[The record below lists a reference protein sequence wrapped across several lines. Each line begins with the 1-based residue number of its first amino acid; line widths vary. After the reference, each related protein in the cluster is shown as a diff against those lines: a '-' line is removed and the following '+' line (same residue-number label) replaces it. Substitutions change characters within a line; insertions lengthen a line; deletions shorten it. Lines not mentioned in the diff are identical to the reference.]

1 MRRRARGLLPGGSGA
16 NRWVA
21 RACVGALLGVLCF
34 LAGFSLLT
42 ENDLAR
48 WASGAQRATRLG
60 QLYGDARFWVGQE
73 ESLERKYRLEFS
85 PAVLQLHT
93 DAEKNLTHDL
103 NAIGRIDQSA
113 STQQLVAR
121 LNRQQRLYAKA
132 SEEMFDAVEQHNT
145 PLVIHYDHQIVD
157 PIFGAIE
164 TAVYARSALSA
175 HQALHQADLLRN
187 RTLSARTAI
196 TVAFGAGLLLL
207 AAFSLILLGLRRRV
221 STAHRAQIERLA
233 SAALTDSLTG
243 LRNHRAFQEDLASAL
258 RRHARAREPLALIM
272 LDLNG
277 LKTVNDTHGH
287 QAGDDRLRVLAD
299 ALGETIRGGDCAYRV
314 GGDEFAVILPGV
326 SAWEGLEATQR
337 LQAALASHTIGVT
350 AGIADASGPRE
361 SDSLIREADLALIAG
376 KRRHQAVTLYSP
388 ELQPAIATVDIDRDA
403 EHISSLSTALAL
415 AVDAK
420 DSYTRSHCQTVSQ
433 LCVLIATELALAP
446 ALIGQMRLAGLLHDV
461 GKIGIPDA
469 ILTKPAA
476 LTDAEYEQMKR
487 HSVLGAEI
495 AAAAGLS
502 TEARWIRHHHERYDG
517 SGYPNG
523 LVGKDIPL
531 QSRIILTADA
541 FEAMTSDRPYRDA
554 PGREFAIAELKRH
567 AGTQFDPGIVQALC
581 RTLESTPDPDTD
593 QHDEPSSDH
602 APTAQVQVI
611 PA

>member
-1 MRRRARGLLPGGSGA
+1 MRRRARSLPDGSGA

-21 RACVGALLGVLCF
+21 RACVGALLAVLCF
-34 LAGFSLLT
+34 LVGFSLLT
-42 ENDLAR
+42 ENDLAGR
-48 WASGAQRATRLG
+48 AAGSQRATRLG

-73 ESLERKYRLEFS
+73 ESLERKYRLEPG

-93 DAEKNLTHDL
+93 SADTNLTRDL
-103 NAIGRIDQSA
+103 DTIGRIDHSA
-113 STQQLVAR
+113 DTQQLVR
-121 LNRQQRLYAKA
+121 HLTREQRLYAKA
-132 SEEMFDAVEQHNT
+132 SQEMFDAVEQHNT

-164 TAVYARSALSA
+164 TAVYARSAISGR
-175 HQALHQADLLRN
+175 QAQHQADLLRD
-187 RTLSARTAI
+187 RTLSVRTAI
-196 TVAFGAGLLLL
+196 VIAFGAGLLLL

-221 STAHRAQIERLA
+221 SAAHRAEIERLA

-243 LRNHRAFQEDLASAL
+243 LRNHRAFQEDLARAL
-258 RRHARAREPLALIM
+258 RRQARARGPVALIM
-272 LDLNG
+272 LDVNG
-277 LKTVNDTHGH
+277 LKAVNDKHGH
-287 QAGDDRLRVLAD
+287 QAGDDRLRLLAD
-299 ALGETIRGGDCAYRV
+299 ALSQTFRGGDCAYRV

-326 SAWEGLEATQR
+326 NAWDALEATQR
-337 LQAALASHTIGVT
+337 LQTALAPRGIDVT

-361 SDSLIREADLALIAG
+361 ADGLIREADLALIAG
-376 KRRHQAVTLYSP
+376 KRRHQIVTLYSP
-388 ELQPAIATVDIDRDA
+388 ELQPAIGTVDVDRDA
-403 EHISSLSTALAL
+403 EHISSLSAALAL

-469 ILTKPAA
+469 ILTKPAP

-487 HSVLGAEI
+487 HSILGAEI
-495 AAAAGLS
+495 AAAAGLC

-517 SGYPNG
+517 GGYPDS
-523 LVGKDIPL
+523 LIGKDIPL

-554 PGREFAIAELKRH
+554 PGREFAIAELERH
-567 AGTQFDPGIVQALC
+567 AGTQFDPGIVQAFC
-581 RTLESTPDPDTD
+581 RALESSPGPDTD
-593 QHDEPSSDH
+593 QHDDPSSDR
-602 APTAQVQVI
+602 APAAQAEAI

>member
-1 MRRRARGLLPGGSGA
+1 MRRTVRSLLPDGSGA

-21 RACVGALLGVLCF
+21 RGCVGGLLAVLCF
-34 LAGFSLLT
+34 LAGFSLVT
-42 ENDLAR
+42 ENDLAGR
-48 WASGAQRATRLG
+48 AAGAQRATRLD
-60 QLYGDARFWVGQE
+60 QLYSDARFWVGQE
-73 ESLERKYRLEFS
+73 ESLERKYRLEPS

-93 DAEKNLTHDL
+93 DAETNLTRDL
-103 NAIGRIDQSA
+103 DAIGRIDHSPA
-113 STQQLVAR
+113 TQRLVAHLVR
-121 LNRQQRLYAKA
+121 EQRLYAQA

-145 PLVIHYDHQIVD
+145 PLVIHYDHHIVD
-157 PIFGAIE
+157 PIFGVIE

-175 HQALHQADLLRN
+175 RQALRQADLLRD
-187 RTLSARTAI
+187 RTSSARTAI
-196 TVAFGAGLLLL
+196 TIAFGAGLLLL
-207 AAFSLILLGLRRRV
+207 GAFALILLGLRRRV
-221 STAHRAQIERLA
+221 SGAHRAEIERLA

-243 LRNHRAFQEDLASAL
+243 LHNHRAFQEDLAGEL
-258 RRHARAREPLALIM
+258 RRQPRAGDPLALIM

-277 LKTVNDTHGH
+277 LKAVNDTHGH
-287 QAGDDRLRVLAD
+287 QAGDDRLQILAD
-299 ALGETIRGGDCAYRV
+299 VLSESFGGGACIYRV

-326 SAWEGLEATQR
+326 SAWDALEATQR
-337 LQAALASHTIGVT
+337 LQGALEPHAIDVT
-350 AGIADASGPRE
+350 AGIADASGPRAI
-361 SDSLIREADLALIAG
+361 DGFIREADLALIAG

-388 ELQPAIATVDIDRDA
+388 ELQPTIGSVDTDRDA
-403 EHISSLSTALAL
+403 EHIDSLSTALAL

-476 LTDAEYEQMKR
+476 PTDEEYEQMKR
-487 HSVLGAEI
+487 HSILGEEI

-517 SGYPNG
+517 NGYPDR
-523 LVGKDIPL
+523 LTGKNIPV

-554 PGREFAIAELKRH
+554 PGRDFAIAELKRH
-567 AGTQFDPGIVQALC
+567 AGTQFDPEIVQAFC
-581 RTLESTPDPDTD
+581 RALEPSASPDTHRL
-593 QHDEPSSDH
+593 HDFSSDRP
-602 APTAQVQVI
+602 AAQAEVI
-611 PA
+611 RA